1 MAKKKCLYCGR
12 EFISDPRVGQ
22 RQKACSVQCQRLRKK
37 ENNKAFS
44 KNNPGYWQGRYG
56 YVKEWRQKHP
66 DYQRQ
71 RRQKMNQRVLPGQDE
86 IQAELLKK
94 AIDSIEK
101 NLIPL
106 RKIQAGII
114 VKAVG
119 ITTKR
124 ECCLIKPSE
133 IQAEIS

>member
-1 MAKKKCLYCGR
+1 MAKKKCFYCGR

-22 RQKACSVQCQRLRKK
+22 RQKACSVQCQKIRKK
-37 ENNKAFS
+37 GNNKAFS
-44 KNNPGYWQGRYG
+44 KNNPGYWHGRYE
-56 YVKEWRQKHP
+56 YVKEWRQKHS

-71 RRQKMNQRVLPGQDE
+71 WRQKRKQSVLPCQDE
-86 IQAELLKK
+86 IQAETLKK

-106 RKIQAGII
+106 RKIQAEII
-114 VKAVG
+114 IKPAE

-124 ECCLIKPSE
+124 VFSSY
-133 IQAEIS
+133 QAL